1 MRGGALGVAGWVTAP
16 TTTLHDAPDADP
28 ITADRDRT
36 DLDTQAPTAPAAPT
50 DTLVADKAST
60 REPVTAATV
69 SAPVAPTGAAYL
81 RFVLVLG
88 ALIAIGPLTIDTYLP
103 ALPSITRDLAASE
116 SAVQATLTGILL
128 GMGLGQLLV
137 GPLADAVGRRRP
149 LIAGLALH
157 IAASV
162 FTAFAPTIELLTV
175 GRVLQGLGNAAVAV
189 VSMAMVRDLFQG
201 SAAATM
207 LSRLML
213 VMGLAP
219 VLAPTLGGAILQATS
234 WRGVFLLIAG
244 AGVVLVTIAA
254 LALRETLPVDRRRQL
269 SVREVLGTYRTLLR
283 DRTFVGLI
291 LISGLMFAT
300 LFAYI
305 GGSSFVLQDIYGLS
319 VAQFGLAFGL
329 NSLGFLTGSQLNP
342 VLLKRFAPRQL
353 VRFGVA
359 VGATAALVLLAA
371 AATGVGGLTLVLVP
385 LWFLLFACGLTLP
398 NTPALALTRHGEAAG
413 TAAALLGAAQF
424 VIGGAA
430 APLIGAMGSDSAVP
444 MAIVM
449 AGTAVLA
456 ALVATA
462 TLRVRVVR

>member
-1 MRGGALGVAGWVTAP
+1 
-16 TTTLHDAPDADP
+16 
-28 ITADRDRT
+28 
-36 DLDTQAPTAPAAPT
+36 
-50 DTLVADKAST
+50 
-60 REPVTAATV
+60 VTAATETLTD
-69 SAPVAPTGAAYL
+69 ATAATPTNAPTHSTIATPTSDPTVAKTPNASNTPTGRSYI

-116 SAVQATLTGILL
+116 SAVQFTLTGILL

-162 FTAFAPTIELLTV
+162 FCAFAPTIELLTV
-175 GRVLQGLGNAAVAV
+175 GRVIQGLGNAAVAV
-189 VSMAMVRDLFQG
+189 VAMAMVRDLFAG

-219 VLAPTLGGAILQATS
+219 VLAPTLGGFILQLTS
-234 WRGVFLLIAG
+234 WRGVFVILAVAG
-244 AGVVLVTIAA
+244 TLMVTLAS
-254 LALRETLPVDRRRQL
+254 LALRETLPAERRRPLALRPVL
-269 SVREVLGTYRTLLR
+269 STYAMLLR
-283 DRTFVGLI
+283 DSTFVGLV

-300 LFAYI
+300 LFSYI

-319 VAQFGLAFGL
+319 VTQFGLAFGL

-342 VLLKRFAPRQL
+342 FLLKRFAPRQL
-353 VRFGVA
+353 VRAGVSIGA
-359 VGATAALVLLAA
+359 VAALLLLAS
-371 AATGVGGLTLVLVP
+371 AATGFGGLTMILLP

-413 TAAALLGAAQF
+413 TAAALLGASQF
-424 VIGGAA
+424 VIGGAS
-430 APLIGAMGSDSAVP
+430 APLIGAMGSGSAVP
-444 MAIVM
+444 MALVM
-449 AGTAVLA
+449 AVTASLA
-456 ALVATA
+456 AVVAA
-462 TLRVRVVR
+462 RTLRVEVVTA

>member
-1 MRGGALGVAGWVTAP
+1 MTAETLTATETTPAPTPARPTEQVAPQTAP
-16 TTTLHDAPDADP
+16 TG
-28 ITADRDRT
+28 RSY
-36 DLDTQAPTAPAAPT
+36 
-50 DTLVADKAST
+50 V
-60 REPVTAATV
+60 
-69 SAPVAPTGAAYL
+69 

-116 SAVQATLTGILL
+116 SAVQGTLTGILL

-162 FTAFAPTIELLTV
+162 FCAFAPTIELLTV
-175 GRVLQGLGNAAVAV
+175 GRVIQGLGNAAVAV
-189 VSMAMVRDLFQG
+189 VSMAMVRDLFAG

-219 VLAPTLGGAILQATS
+219 VLAPTLGGFILQLTS
-234 WRGVFLLIAG
+234 WRGVFVILAV
-244 AGVVLVTIAA
+244 AGVLMVTLAGV
-254 LALRETLPVDRRRQL
+254 ALRETLPVERRRPL
-269 SVREVLGTYRTLLR
+269 AFRPVLATYASLLR
-283 DRTFVGLI
+283 DRTFVGLV

-300 LFAYI
+300 LFSYI

-319 VAQFGLAFGL
+319 VAQFGLAFGI

-342 VLLKRFAPRQL
+342 FLLKKFAPRQL
-353 VRFGVA
+353 VRAGVSI
-359 VGATAALVLLAA
+359 GAA
-371 AATGVGGLTLVLVP
+371 AALLLLASAATGFGGLTLILVP

-413 TAAALLGAAQF
+413 TAAALLGASQF

-430 APLIGAMGSDSAVP
+430 APLIGLMGSGSAVP
-444 MAIVM
+444 MALVM
-449 AGTAVLA
+449 ATTASLA
-456 ALVATA
+456 AIVAA
-462 TLRVRVVR
+462 RTLRVRVISA

>member
-1 MRGGALGVAGWVTAP
+1 MT
-16 TTTLHDAPDADP
+16 
-28 ITADRDRT
+28 
-36 DLDTQAPTAPAAPT
+36 AAPQTVT
-50 DTLVADKAST
+50 DDQTQSLPDTAVDTS
-60 REPVTAATV
+60 AATPATPSTQGTPASPAQTAGV
-69 SAPVAPTGAAYL
+69 PDAPTGRAYL

-116 SAVQATLTGILL
+116 SAVQLTLTGILL

-137 GPLADAVGRRRP
+137 GPLADAVGRRQP

-162 FTAFAPTIELLTV
+162 FCAFAPSIELLTV

-189 VSMAMVRDLFQG
+189 VSMAMVRDQFAG

-219 VLAPTLGGAILQATS
+219 VLAPTLGGAILQVTS
-234 WRGVFLLIAG
+234 WRGVFVLLAVAG
-244 AGVVLVTIAA
+244 TMMVTLASF
-254 LALRETLPVDRRRQL
+254 ALRETLPVHRRRRL
-269 SVREVLGTYRTLLR
+269 AFRPVVATYGSLLR
-283 DRTFVGLI
+283 DRTFVGLV

-300 LFAYI
+300 LFSYI
-305 GGSSFVLQDIYGLS
+305 GGSSFVLQNIYGLS
-319 VAQFGLAFGL
+319 VAQFGLVFGL
-329 NSLGFLTGSQLNP
+329 NSLGFLTGSQVNP
-342 VLLKRFAPRQL
+342 FLLRRFEPRLL
-353 VRFGVA
+353 VRAGVTIGA
-359 VGATAALVLLAA
+359 VAALLMVTS
-371 AATGVGGLTLVLVP
+371 AATGFGGLPLILAP
-385 LWFLLFACGLTLP
+385 LWFILFACGLTLP

-444 MAIVM
+444 MTLVM
-449 AGTAVLA
+449 ALTASL
-456 ALVATA
+456 ALVVA
-462 TLRVRVVR
+462 TLTLRGRLVPA

>member
-1 MRGGALGVAGWVTAP
+1 MTAETLTATETTPAPTAARPTEQVAPQTAP
-16 TTTLHDAPDADP
+16 TG
-28 ITADRDRT
+28 R
-36 DLDTQAPTAPAAPT
+36 
-50 DTLVADKAST
+50 S
-60 REPVTAATV
+60 
-69 SAPVAPTGAAYL
+69 YM

-116 SAVQATLTGILL
+116 SAVQGTLTGILL

-162 FTAFAPTIELLTV
+162 FCAFAPTIELLTV
-175 GRVLQGLGNAAVAV
+175 GRVIQGLGNAAVAV
-189 VSMAMVRDLFQG
+189 VSMAMVRDLFAG

-219 VLAPTLGGAILQATS
+219 VLAPTLGGFILQLTS
-234 WRGVFLLIAG
+234 WRGVFVILAV
-244 AGVVLVTIAA
+244 AGVLMVTLASV
-254 LALRETLPVDRRRQL
+254 ALRETLPVERRRPL
-269 SVREVLGTYRTLLR
+269 AFRPVLATYASLLR
-283 DRTFVGLI
+283 DRTFVGLV

-300 LFAYI
+300 LFSYI

-319 VAQFGLAFGL
+319 VAQFGLAFGI

-342 VLLKRFAPRQL
+342 FLLKKFAPRQL
-353 VRFGVA
+353 VRAGVSI
-359 VGATAALVLLAA
+359 GAA
-371 AATGVGGLTLVLVP
+371 AALLLLASAATGFGGLTLILVP

-413 TAAALLGAAQF
+413 TAAALLGASQF

-430 APLIGAMGSDSAVP
+430 APLIGLMGSGSAVP
-444 MAIVM
+444 MALVM
-449 AGTAVLA
+449 ATTASLA
-456 ALVATA
+456 AIVAA
-462 TLRVRVVR
+462 RTLRVRVISA

>member
-1 MRGGALGVAGWVTAP
+1 MTAAPETLTDTDSVTP
-16 TTTLHDAPDADP
+16 TD
-28 ITADRDRT
+28 
-36 DLDTQAPTAPAAPT
+36 APTATTTVAAAAAP
-50 DTLVADKAST
+50 L
-60 REPVTAATV
+60 
-69 SAPVAPTGAAYL
+69 APTGRSYV

-116 SAVQATLTGILL
+116 SAVQGTLTGILL

-149 LIAGLALH
+149 LIAGLSLH

-162 FTAFAPTIELLTV
+162 FCAFAPTIELLTV
-175 GRVLQGLGNAAVAV
+175 GRVIQGLGNAAVAV
-189 VSMAMVRDLFQG
+189 VAMAMVRDLFAG

-219 VLAPTLGGAILQATS
+219 VLAPTLGGFILQLTS
-234 WRGVFLLIAG
+234 WRGVFVILAVAG
-244 AGVVLVTIAA
+244 ALMVTLASF
-254 LALRETLPVDRRRQL
+254 ALRETLPVERRRAL
-269 SVREVLGTYRTLLR
+269 AVRPVLATYASLLR
-283 DRTFVGLI
+283 DRTFVGLV
-291 LISGLMFAT
+291 LVSGLMFAT
-300 LFAYI
+300 LFSYI

-319 VAQFGLAFGL
+319 VAQFGLAFGV

-342 VLLKRFAPRQL
+342 FLLKRFAPRQL
-353 VRFGVA
+353 VRFGVSI
-359 VGATAALVLLAA
+359 GAA
-371 AATGVGGLTLVLVP
+371 AALLLLASAATGFGGLTLILVP

-413 TAAALLGAAQF
+413 TAAALLGASQF

-430 APLIGAMGSDSAVP
+430 APLIGLMGSGSAVP
-444 MAIVM
+444 MALVM
-449 AGTAVLA
+449 ATTASLA
-456 ALVATA
+456 AIVAA
-462 TLRVRVVR
+462 RTLRVRVVSA

>member
-1 MRGGALGVAGWVTAP
+1 MPGGGCVVAP
-16 TTTLHDAPDADP
+16 
-28 ITADRDRT
+28 
-36 DLDTQAPTAPAAPT
+36 
-50 DTLVADKAST
+50 
-60 REPVTAATV
+60 PVTAAPETLEP
-69 SAPVAPTGAAYL
+69 SAPVRTDVDVPTAPTGSAYL

-116 SAVQATLTGILL
+116 SAVQGTLTGILL

-149 LIAGLALH
+149 LIAGIALH
-157 IAASV
+157 IGASV
-162 FTAFAPTIELLTV
+162 FSAFAPTIELLTV

-189 VSMAMVRDLFQG
+189 VSMAMVRDLFAG

-234 WRGVFLLIAG
+234 WRGVFLLLSV
-244 AGVVLVTIAA
+244 AGVLLVTLAS
-254 LALRETLPVDRRRQL
+254 LALRETLPVQRRRRL
-269 SVREVLGTYRTLLR
+269 APSEVGRTYLMLLR

-319 VAQFGLAFGL
+319 VAQFGLAFGV
-329 NSLGFLTGSQLNP
+329 NSLGFLAGSQLNP
-342 VLLKRFAPRQL
+342 FLLRRFAPRQL
-353 VRFGVA
+353 VGVG
-359 VGATAALVLLAA
+359 VTIGATAALVMLTAA
-371 AATGVGGLTLVLVP
+371 LTGGGGLPLVLGP
-385 LWFLLFACGLTLP
+385 LWFLLLACGLTLP

-413 TAAALLGAAQF
+413 TAAALLGASQF

-444 MAIVM
+444 MALVM
-449 AGTAVLA
+449 ATTATLA
-456 ALVATA
+456 AVVAA
-462 TLRVRVVR
+462 STLRVRVQAA

>member
-1 MRGGALGVAGWVTAP
+1 MTAAPETTTAPLSPTPTAP
-16 TTTLHDAPDADP
+16 T
-28 ITADRDRT
+28 
-36 DLDTQAPTAPAAPT
+36 APTAPAAT
-50 DTLVADKAST
+50 
-60 REPVTAATV
+60 
-69 SAPVAPTGAAYL
+69 VAPTGRSYV

-116 SAVQATLTGILL
+116 SAVQGTLTGILL

-162 FTAFAPTIELLTV
+162 FCAFAPSIELLTA
-175 GRVLQGLGNAAVAV
+175 GRAIQGLGNAAVAV
-189 VSMAMVRDLFQG
+189 VSMAMVRDLFAG

-219 VLAPTLGGAILQATS
+219 VLAPTLGGFILQLTS
-234 WRGVFLLIAG
+234 WRGVFVILAV
-244 AGVVLVTIAA
+244 AGVLMVTLAS
-254 LALRETLPVDRRRQL
+254 LALRETLPVERRRPL
-269 SVREVLGTYRTLLR
+269 AFRPVLATYASLLR
-283 DRTFVGLI
+283 DRTFVGLV

-300 LFAYI
+300 LFSYI

-319 VAQFGLAFGL
+319 VAQFGLAFGI

-342 VLLKRFAPRQL
+342 FLLKKFAPRQL
-353 VRFGVA
+353 VRAGVSI
-359 VGATAALVLLAA
+359 GATAALLLLGS
-371 AATGVGGLTLVLVP
+371 AATGFGGLALILVP

-413 TAAALLGAAQF
+413 TAAALLGASQF

-430 APLIGAMGSDSAVP
+430 APLIGVMGSGSAVP
-444 MAIVM
+444 MALVM
-449 AGTAVLA
+449 ATTATLA
-456 ALVATA
+456 AVVAA
-462 TLRVRVVR
+462 RTLRVRVVTA

>member
-1 MRGGALGVAGWVTAP
+1 MTAAPETLTDTDSVTP
-16 TTTLHDAPDADP
+16 TD
-28 ITADRDRT
+28 
-36 DLDTQAPTAPAAPT
+36 APTATTTVAAAAAP
-50 DTLVADKAST
+50 L
-60 REPVTAATV
+60 
-69 SAPVAPTGAAYL
+69 APTGRSYV

-116 SAVQATLTGILL
+116 SAVQGTLTGILL

-149 LIAGLALH
+149 LIAGLSLH

-162 FTAFAPTIELLTV
+162 FCAFAPTIELLTV
-175 GRVLQGLGNAAVAV
+175 GRVIQGLGNAAVAV
-189 VSMAMVRDLFQG
+189 VAMAMVRDLFAG

-219 VLAPTLGGAILQATS
+219 VLAPTLGGFILQLTS
-234 WRGVFLLIAG
+234 WRGVFVILAVAG
-244 AGVVLVTIAA
+244 ALMVTLASF
-254 LALRETLPVDRRRQL
+254 ALRETLPVERRRAL
-269 SVREVLGTYRTLLR
+269 AVRPVLATYASLLR
-283 DRTFVGLI
+283 DRTFVGLV

-300 LFAYI
+300 LFSYI

-319 VAQFGLAFGL
+319 VAQFGLAFGV

-342 VLLKRFAPRQL
+342 FLLKRFAPRQL
-353 VRFGVA
+353 VRFGVSI
-359 VGATAALVLLAA
+359 GAA
-371 AATGVGGLTLVLVP
+371 AALLLLASAATGFGGLTLILVP

-413 TAAALLGAAQF
+413 TAAALLGASQF

-430 APLIGAMGSDSAVP
+430 APLIGLMGSGSAVP
-444 MAIVM
+444 MALVM
-449 AGTAVLA
+449 ATTASLA
-456 ALVATA
+456 AIVAA
-462 TLRVRVVR
+462 RTLRVRVISA

>member
-1 MRGGALGVAGWVTAP
+1 MT
-16 TTTLHDAPDADP
+16 
-28 ITADRDRT
+28 
-36 DLDTQAPTAPAAPT
+36 AAPETLT
-50 DTLVADKAST
+50 DA
-60 REPVTAATV
+60 TAATPTSTPTHTTIATPSDPTV
-69 SAPVAPTGAAYL
+69 AKASDAPATPTGRSYI

-103 ALPSITRDLAASE
+103 ALPSITRDLVASE
-116 SAVQATLTGILL
+116 SAVQFTLTGILL

-162 FTAFAPTIELLTV
+162 FCAFAPTIELLTV
-175 GRVLQGLGNAAVAV
+175 GRVIQGLGNAAVAV
-189 VSMAMVRDLFQG
+189 VAMAMVRDLFAG

-219 VLAPTLGGAILQATS
+219 VLAPTLGGFILQLTS
-234 WRGVFLLIAG
+234 WRGVFGILAVAG
-244 AGVVLVTIAA
+244 TLMVTLAS
-254 LALRETLPVDRRRQL
+254 LALRETLPAERRRPLALRPVL
-269 SVREVLGTYRTLLR
+269 STYGMLLR
-283 DRTFVGLI
+283 DRTFVGLV

-300 LFAYI
+300 LFSYI

-319 VAQFGLAFGL
+319 VTQFGLAFGL
-329 NSLGFLTGSQLNP
+329 NSLGFLSGSQLNP
-342 VLLKRFAPRQL
+342 FLLKRFQPRQL
-353 VRFGVA
+353 VRAGVSIGA
-359 VGATAALVLLAA
+359 VAALLLLAS
-371 AATGVGGLTLVLVP
+371 AATGFGGLTMILLP

-413 TAAALLGAAQF
+413 TAAALLGASQF

-430 APLIGAMGSDSAVP
+430 APLIGAMGSGSAVP
-444 MAIVM
+444 MALVM
-449 AGTAVLA
+449 AVTACLA
-456 ALVATA
+456 AVVAA
-462 TLRVRVVR
+462 RTLRVEVVTA

>member
-1 MRGGALGVAGWVTAP
+1 MTAAPQTVTDDQTQSLPDTAVDTSAAATDLTSRPAQPPAGAHPRGGAIP
-16 TTTLHDAPDADP
+16 
-28 ITADRDRT
+28 
-36 DLDTQAPTAPAAPT
+36 
-50 DTLVADKAST
+50 
-60 REPVTAATV
+60 PVDGM
-69 SAPVAPTGAAYL
+69 PPAPTGRAYL

-103 ALPSITRDLAASE
+103 ALPSITQDLAASE
-116 SAVQATLTGILL
+116 SAVQFTLTGILL
-128 GMGLGQLLV
+128 GMGLGQLVV

-157 IAASV
+157 IAASI
-162 FTAFAPTIELLTV
+162 FCAFAPTIELLTA

-189 VSMAMVRDLFQG
+189 VAMAMVRDQFAG

-219 VLAPTLGGAILQATS
+219 VLAPTLGGAILQVTS
-234 WRGVFLLIAG
+234 WRGVFVLLAIAG
-244 AGVVLVTIAA
+244 VMMVTLASF
-254 LALRETLPVDRRRQL
+254 ALRETLPPHRRRKL
-269 SVREVLGTYRTLLR
+269 AFRPVMATYAALLR
-283 DRTFVGLI
+283 DRTFVGLV

-300 LFAYI
+300 LFSYI

-329 NSLGFLTGSQLNP
+329 NSLGFLAGSQLNP
-342 VLLKRFAPRQL
+342 FLLKRFEPRLL
-353 VRFGVA
+353 VRAGVTIGA
-359 VGATAALVLLAA
+359 VAALLMLAA
-371 AATGVGGLTLVLVP
+371 AATGTGGLVLILTP
-385 LWFLLFACGLTLP
+385 LWFILFACGLTLP

-413 TAAALLGAAQF
+413 TAAALLGASQF

-444 MAIVM
+444 MTLVM
-449 AGTAVLA
+449 AITATL
-456 ALVATA
+456 ALVVATL
-462 TLRVRVVR
+462 TLRVRVVRS

>member
-1 MRGGALGVAGWVTAP
+1 VTAAP
-16 TTTLHDAPDADP
+16 ETLAPA
-28 ITADRDRT
+28 T
-36 DLDTQAPTAPAAPT
+36 DETPLAPAPAPRAPASIPQAAPT
-50 DTLVADKAST
+50 GRSYV
-60 REPVTAATV
+60 
-69 SAPVAPTGAAYL
+69 

-103 ALPSITRDLAASE
+103 ALPAITRDLAASE
-116 SAVQATLTGILL
+116 SAVQGTLTGILL

-162 FTAFAPTIELLTV
+162 FCAFAPTIELLTV
-175 GRVLQGLGNAAVAV
+175 GRAIQGLGNAAVAV
-189 VSMAMVRDLFQG
+189 VAMAMVRDLFAG

-219 VLAPTLGGAILQATS
+219 VLAPTLGGFILQLTS
-234 WRGVFLLIAG
+234 WRGVFVILAV
-244 AGVVLVTIAA
+244 AGVLMVTLAS
-254 LALRETLPVDRRRQL
+254 LALRETLPVERRRAL
-269 SVREVLGTYRTLLR
+269 AFRAVIATYGTLLR
-283 DRTFVGLI
+283 DRTFVGLV

-329 NSLGFLTGSQLNP
+329 NSLGFLSGSQLNP

-353 VRFGVA
+353 VRSGVS
-359 VGATAALVLLAA
+359 VGATAALLLLAS
-371 AATGVGGLTLVLVP
+371 AATGVGGLTLILVP

-413 TAAALLGAAQF
+413 TAAALLGASQF
-424 VIGGAA
+424 VIGGAT
-430 APLIGAMGSDSAVP
+430 APLIGVLGSGSAVP
-444 MAIVM
+444 MALVM
-449 AGTAVLA
+449 ATTASLA
-456 ALVATA
+456 ALVAA
-462 TLRVRVVR
+462 RTLRVPVISA

>member
-1 MRGGALGVAGWVTAP
+1 MTAAPETLTDATAATPTTAP
-16 TTTLHDAPDADP
+16 TQSTLATPTSGRPATKTADAPD
-28 ITADRDRT
+28 T
-36 DLDTQAPTAPAAPT
+36 
-50 DTLVADKAST
+50 
-60 REPVTAATV
+60 
-69 SAPVAPTGAAYL
+69 PTGRSYI

-116 SAVQATLTGILL
+116 SAVQFTLTGILL

-162 FTAFAPTIELLTV
+162 FCAFAPTIELLTL

-189 VSMAMVRDLFQG
+189 VSMAMVRDQFAG

-219 VLAPTLGGAILQATS
+219 VLAPTLGGFILQVTS
-234 WRGVFLLIAG
+234 WRGVFVLLAIAG
-244 AGVVLVTIAA
+244 TMMVTLASF
-254 LALRETLPVDRRRQL
+254 ALRETLPPARRRKL
-269 SVREVLGTYRTLLR
+269 AFRPVVATYASLLR
-283 DRTFVGLI
+283 DRTFVGLV
-291 LISGLMFAT
+291 LICGLMFAT
-300 LFAYI
+300 LFSYI

-319 VAQFGLAFGL
+319 VTQFGLAFGL

-342 VLLKRFAPRQL
+342 FLLKRFAPQLL
-353 VRFGVA
+353 VRTGVTIGA
-359 VGATAALVLLAA
+359 VAALLMLAS
-371 AATGVGGLTLVLVP
+371 AATGFGGLAFILTP
-385 LWFLLFACGLTLP
+385 LWFILFACGLTLP

-413 TAAALLGAAQF
+413 TAAALLGASQF

-444 MAIVM
+444 MTLVM
-449 AGTAVLA
+449 AM
-456 ALVATA
+456 TA
-462 TLRVRVVR
+462 TLALVVATLTLRGRVTSA

>member
-1 MRGGALGVAGWVTAP
+1 MTAETLTATETTPAPTAARPTEQVAPQTAP
-16 TTTLHDAPDADP
+16 TG
-28 ITADRDRT
+28 RSY
-36 DLDTQAPTAPAAPT
+36 
-50 DTLVADKAST
+50 V
-60 REPVTAATV
+60 
-69 SAPVAPTGAAYL
+69 

-116 SAVQATLTGILL
+116 SAVQGTLTGILL

-162 FTAFAPTIELLTV
+162 FCAFAPTIELLTV
-175 GRVLQGLGNAAVAV
+175 GRVIQGLGNAAVAV
-189 VSMAMVRDLFQG
+189 VSMAMVRDLFAG

-219 VLAPTLGGAILQATS
+219 VLAPTLGGFILQLTS
-234 WRGVFLLIAG
+234 WRGVFVILAV
-244 AGVVLVTIAA
+244 AGVLMVTLASV
-254 LALRETLPVDRRRQL
+254 ALRETLPVERRRPL
-269 SVREVLGTYRTLLR
+269 AFRPVLATYASLLR
-283 DRTFVGLI
+283 DRTFVGLV

-300 LFAYI
+300 LFSYI

-319 VAQFGLAFGL
+319 VAQFGLAFGI

-342 VLLKRFAPRQL
+342 FLLKKFAPRQL
-353 VRFGVA
+353 VRAGVSI
-359 VGATAALVLLAA
+359 GAA
-371 AATGVGGLTLVLVP
+371 AALLLLASAATGFGGLTLILVP

-413 TAAALLGAAQF
+413 TAAALLGASQF

-430 APLIGAMGSDSAVP
+430 APLIGLMGSGSAVP
-444 MAIVM
+444 MALVM
-449 AGTAVLA
+449 ATTASLA
-456 ALVATA
+456 AIVAA
-462 TLRVRVVR
+462 RTLRVRVISA